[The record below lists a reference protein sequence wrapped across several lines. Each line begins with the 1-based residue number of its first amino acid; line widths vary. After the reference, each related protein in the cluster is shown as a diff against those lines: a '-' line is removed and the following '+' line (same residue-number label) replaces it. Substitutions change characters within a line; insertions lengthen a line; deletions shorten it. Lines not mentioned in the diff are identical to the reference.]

1 MKSRILSFNILME
14 TMKKQIWVPVLI
26 LLGFFLSM
34 PIAGMVYLEVIQ
46 TDGRAEAEIIRGYT
60 RFLAGTGMPFLA
72 MMTLGGAVLTGVN
85 SFSWLHSRVKTDFYH
100 SLPIRREKL
109 FVNQVFLGI
118 AYYVV
123 PYLLNLVLA
132 YVVGMVHGIFRGNMV
147 RLSLQSFLYQLLFY
161 LMIYLVVVLAMLL
174 TGKILLGCLGS
185 AVLCFYGPVLDLLL
199 QGMATSFF
207 ETYVTNGFFFSKI
220 LHGLSPII
228 AYFTYMPDNS
238 WFIPGKVWGLGSL
251 AVAALAVLCF
261 FLYKKRPSEAAG
273 RSMAFP
279 GLGRLIQ
286 YLMEVL
292 VILGSGMFFYSITE
306 HASLGWMVFG
316 IVLGGALSH
325 GIMEVIYEG
334 DIRRVMAHTWMMGA
348 SIVTALLVIG
358 SFYGDVFG
366 YDAFFPKQEELKT
379 LRIQSSEKNYGG
391 SEEATTYNQEKIAS
405 MEKLAQDPQVYEMLQ
420 EILKN
425 RLQLVQTEGPARRG
439 GLVHRNQDGEEV
451 EQIRGVEVEY
461 GLNGGRTANRV
472 YYVDY
477 SQFEQRLL
485 ALYDSPDYK
494 KTIYPLTTMAEADL
508 EKRIQSVQV
517 TSIMGNISQL
527 FAGSNE
533 ARADF
538 LKTFRGELMQ
548 MDQKTVTKEAPIGC
562 LNLTVNYENG
572 EMTWDEARVIG
583 DIQYYI
589 YPSFTKTLAML
600 KTQNVELPE
609 TFQPEA
615 IKSITL
621 YDFQGDEE
629 EEKEITDRAKI
640 EELLPCLISDGCDNG
655 LISTYAYELRAE
667 ILLEEKG
674 YNREVVCLIRRDRM
688 PDMSDF

>member
-174 TGKILLGCLGS
+174 TGKILLGCLG
-185 AVLCFYGPVLDLLL
+185 AVVLCFYGPVLDLLL

-207 ETYVTNGFFFSKI
+207 ETYVTNGAFFSKI
-220 LHGLSPII
+220 LRGLSPII

-238 WFIPGKVWGLGSL
+238 GSISGKVWGLGIL
-251 AVAALAVLCF
+251 AVAALAMLCF

-273 RSMAFP
+273 RSMAFF

-292 VILGSGMFFYSITE
+292 VILGSGMLFYSITVG
-306 HASLGWMVFG
+306 ASLGWMVFG
-316 IVLGGALSH
+316 IVLGGVLTH

-334 DIRRVMAHTWMMGA
+334 DIRRAMAHTWMMGV

-358 SFYGDVFG
+358 SFYGDIFG
-366 YDAFFPKQEELKT
+366 YDAFFPKQEELKM
-379 LRIQSSEKNYGG
+379 LRIESGETNYGG
-391 SEEATTYNQEKIAS
+391 SEKVNYNQEEIAS
-405 MEKLAQDPQVYEMLQ
+405 MEKLAQEPQVYEMLE

-425 RLQLVQTEGPARRG
+425 RLQLVQTRRG
-439 GLVHRNQDGEEV
+439 SVHRNQNGEEV
-451 EQIRGVEVEY
+451 DQIRRVEVEY
-461 GLNGGRTANRV
+461 GLNSGRTANRV

-477 SQFEQRLL
+477 SQFRQQLL
-485 ALYDSPDYK
+485 TLYDSPDYK
-494 KTIYPLTTMAEADL
+494 KTIYPLTTMTEADL
-508 EKRIQSVQV
+508 EKRIQLVDV
-517 TSIMGNISQL
+517 YSILGNCSQL
-527 FAGSNE
+527 FAGSSE

-538 LKTFRGELMQ
+538 LKTFREDLMR
-548 MDQKTVTKEAPIGC
+548 MDQKTVAEEIPIGR
-562 LNLTVNYENG
+562 LSLTANWNYNEDR
-572 EMTWDEARVIG
+572 TFDETRVIE
-583 DIQYYI
+583 DTQYYI

-600 KTQNVELPE
+600 EAQNVELPE
-609 TFQPEA
+609 AFQPEK
-615 IKSITL
+615 ISSITL
-621 YDFQGDEE
+621 YDELDEE
-629 EEKEITDRAKI
+629 EREKKITDRAKI
-640 EELLPCLISDGCDNG
+640 EELLPCLISEGCDNG
-655 LISTYAYELRAE
+655 LTDTYGYTFRAE

-674 YNREVVCLIRRDRM
+674 YNREVVCVIRRDRM

>member
-26 LLGFFLSM
+26 FLGFFLSM
-34 PIAGMVYLEVIQ
+34 PIAGMVCLEVIQ
-46 TDGRAEAEIIRGYT
+46 IDGRAEADIILDYT
-60 RFLAGTGMPFLA
+60 RFLTGTGMPLLA
-72 MMTLGGAVLTGVN
+72 MMTLGSAVLTGVS

-123 PYLLNLVLA
+123 PYLVNLLLA
-132 YVVGMVHGIFRGNMV
+132 YVVGMAHGIFRGNMV

-207 ETYVTNGFFFSKI
+207 DTYVMNGSSFSKI
-220 LHGLSPII
+220 LHRLSPIV

-238 WFIPGKVWGLGSL
+238 WSIPGKVWGLGIL
-251 AVAALAVLCF
+251 AVAALAMLCF
-261 FLYKKRPSEAAG
+261 FLYKKRSSEAAG

-292 VILGSGMFFYSITE
+292 VILGSGMLFYGITE

-334 DIRRVMAHTWMMGA
+334 DIRRVMAHTWMMGV
-348 SIVTALLVIG
+348 SIVTTLLVIG

-366 YDAFFPKQEELKT
+366 YDEFFPKQEELKT
-379 LRIQSSEKNYGG
+379 LKIQSSEKNYGG
-391 SEEATTYNQEKIAS
+391 SEDATTYNQEKIAS
-405 MEKLAQDPQVYEMLQ
+405 MERLAQDPQVYEMLQ
-420 EILKN
+420 EVVQN
-425 RLQLVQTEGPARRG
+425 RLQSIQSNDGW
-439 GLVHRNQDGEEV
+439 VHRDQNGEKV
-451 EQIRGVEVEY
+451 EQIHGVEVEY

-485 ALYDSPDYK
+485 ALYDSSDYK

-508 EKRIQSVQV
+508 EEIIQSVQV
-517 TSIMGNISQL
+517 TSVMGNISQL
-527 FAGSNE
+527 FAGSSE
-533 ARADF
+533 ARIDF
-538 LKTFRGELMQ
+538 LKTFCGELMQ
-548 MDQKTVTKEAPIGC
+548 MDQKTVTEEVPIGC
-562 LNLTVNYENG
+562 LNLTISYENG
-572 EMTWDEARVIG
+572 EMSWEEARVIG
-583 DIQYYI
+583 DTQYYI

-621 YDFQGDEE
+621 YDDRGDEE
-629 EEKEITDRAKI
+629 EEKKITDRTKI
-640 EELLPCLISDGCDNG
+640 EELLPCLISDQCNSG
-655 LISTYAYELRAE
+655 LISTYGYELRVE

-674 YNREVVCLIRRDRM
+674 YNREVTCLIRRDRM
-688 PDMSDF
+688 PDIGDF

>member
-26 LLGFFLSM
+26 FLGFFLSM
-34 PIAGMVYLEVIQ
+34 PIAGMVYLEIIQ
-46 TDGRAEAEIIRGYT
+46 TNGRAEADIILDYT
-60 RFLAGTGMPFLA
+60 RFLAGTGMSLVT

-123 PYLLNLVLA
+123 PYLVNLLLA
-132 YVVGMVHGIFRGNMV
+132 YVVGMVHGIFRGSMV
-147 RLSLQSFLYQLLFY
+147 RLSLQTFCYHLLFY

-185 AVLCFYGPVLDLLL
+185 VVLCFYGPVLDLLL

-207 ETYVTNGFFFSKI
+207 DTYITNDFFFSKI
-220 LHGLSPII
+220 LYGLSPSI
-228 AYFTYMPDNS
+228 AYFTYMPNNS
-238 WFIPGKVWGLGSL
+238 WSIPGKVWGVGIL

-261 FLYKKRPSEAAG
+261 FLYKRRASEAAG

-292 VILGSGMFFYSITE
+292 VILGSGMLFYSITE

-358 SFYGDVFG
+358 SFYGDIFG

-391 SEEATTYNQEKIAS
+391 REEEAAYNQEKIAS

-420 EILKN
+420 EVVQN
-425 RLQLVQTEGPARRG
+425 RLQSIQSSDGW
-439 GLVHRNQDGEEV
+439 VHRDQNGEKV
-451 EQIRGVEVEY
+451 EQIHGVEVEY

-494 KTIYPLTTMAEADL
+494 KIIYPLTTMAEADL

-533 ARADF
+533 ARVDF

-548 MDQKTVTKEAPIGC
+548 MDQKTVTEEVPIGC
-562 LNLTVNYENG
+562 LDLTINYENG

-583 DIQYYI
+583 DTPYYI

-629 EEKEITDRAKI
+629 EEKKITDRAKI
-640 EELLPCLISDGCDNG
+640 EELLPCLISDGCNNG
-655 LISTYAYELRAE
+655 LISTYDYELRAE

-674 YNREVVCLIRRDRM
+674 YNREVVCVIRRDRM